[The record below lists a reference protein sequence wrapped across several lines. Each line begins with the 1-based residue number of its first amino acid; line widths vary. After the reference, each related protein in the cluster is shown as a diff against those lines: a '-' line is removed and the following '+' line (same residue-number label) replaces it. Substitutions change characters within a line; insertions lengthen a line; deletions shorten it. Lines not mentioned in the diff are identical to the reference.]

1 MAKKK
6 DEAPIGL
13 KVADA
18 LDFPGE
24 LVPGIPKITI
34 LADRE
39 VEIFNF
45 KGILEF
51 EKIIVRVNTNM
62 GIVSIRGRDFDIK
75 AITDESITL
84 CGRAEKIEI
93 GG

>member
-6 DEAPIGL
+6 EKSMTGL

-18 LDFPGE
+18 LELPGE
-24 LVPGIPKITI
+24 LVPGIPKITV

-39 VEIFNF
+39 IEIFNF

-51 EKIIVRVNTNM
+51 ESNIVRVNTNM
-62 GIVSIRGRDFDIK
+62 GIVSVFGRDFDIK